1 MLWAFDSAKWLSNF
15 GPRIS
20 RDCACVAPSS
30 EFASP
35 QISPFADVTGRV
47 PASAPLGGP
56 PQRRLDREDTV
67 AIDPRFLSAES
78 KRADRW
84 SALSVGVRGPYF
96 FGDFSSSEP
105 EDLAAFLEV
114 LVSVSEAV

>member
-1 MLWAFDSAKWLSNF
+1 MAEQF
-15 GPRIS
+15 GTRIS
-20 RDCACVAPSS
+20 RDRACVALSS

-35 QISPFADVTGRV
+35 QISSFADVTGRV
-47 PASAPLGGP
+47 PASARLGGSTAETP
-56 PQRRLDREDTV
+56 RREDTV
-67 AIDPRFLSAES
+67 AIDPRILSAES
-78 KRADRW
+78 KRADWW